1 MSLPAL
7 RTQAIRAQASR
18 NAFVRSYATPAFE
31 KAANGIAIAA
41 ADEGKPTS
49 SISIIARAGSRFEP
63 APGVAHVLKNSV
75 FKVRPPSLASSLPRT
90 ESPIAT
96 LAARQGRVAS

>member
-7 RTQAIRAQASR
+7 RTQAIRAQVSR
-18 NAFVRSYATPAFE
+18 KAFARSYATPAFE
-31 KAANGIAIAA
+31 KAANGIAVAA

-49 SISIIARAGSRFEP
+49 SISVIARAGSRFEP

-75 FKVRPPSLASSLPRT
+75 FKVRERAATASSSSSPPSSSPRSRLP
-90 ESPIAT
+90 
-96 LAARQGRVAS
+96 Q